1 MADWTSALLNVGINV
16 PLDKD
21 QFSILC
27 PFHDDQRS
35 SCSINVEKEAW
46 ICFAGCGSGTLKT
59 FAERLGH
66 DVDVEYNVDL
76 FDEFYT
82 FEEEQGDLKEVTLPE
97 DFISESYPSWIFDRG
112 FDEETLFKWGCGTN
126 KYNDLIIPIYDDR
139 TRLVGWIA
147 RRVSA
152 VPKYLYSYGLKKSL
166 VLFGS
171 NRINSSN
178 YVCIT
183 EGVLDAMWLDKHG
196 HPSVA
201 LLGAHL
207 SRKQAELLIG
217 LPTQELVLCL
227 DNDETGKKAADNAL
241 TTLSKDGI
249 VSLIDLPKQF
259 KDVQEIK
266 NTVTLNTIINNRN
279 FW

>member
-1 MADWTSALLNVGINV
+1 MADWTSTLLNIGINV
-16 PLDKD
+16 PLDRD

-27 PFHDDQRS
+27 PFHDDTRS

-46 ICFAGCGSGTLKT
+46 ICFAGCGSGSLKT
-59 FAERLGH
+59 FAEKLGY
-66 DVDVEYNVDL
+66 DIDVEYDVNL

-82 FEEEQGDLKEVTLPE
+82 PEEDDSLQEITLPE
-97 DFISESYPSWIFDRG
+97 DFIAGSYPNWIFDRG
-112 FDEETLFKWGCGTN
+112 FDEESLSKWGCGTN
-126 KYNDLIIPIYDDR
+126 KYNDLIIPIYDNS
-139 TRLVGWIA
+139 TRLVGWVT

-152 VPKYLYSYGLKKSL
+152 TPKYMYSYGLKKSL

-171 NRINSSN
+171 DRIKNTD

-183 EGVLDAMWLDKHG
+183 EGILDAIWLDKHG

-207 SRKQAELLIG
+207 SRRQAELLIS

-227 DNDETGKKAADNAL
+227 DNDETGKKATDYAL
-241 TTLSKDGI
+241 TTLSKDVI

-266 NTVTLNTIINNRN
+266 NKVTLNTIINKRN

>member
-1 MADWTSALLNVGINV
+1 MADWTSTLLNIGINV
-16 PLDKD
+16 PLDRD

-46 ICFAGCGSGTLKT
+46 ICFAGCGSGSLKA
-59 FAERLGH
+59 FAEKLGH
-66 DVDVEYNVDL
+66 DVDPEDDVNL
-76 FDEFYT
+76 FDEFYEPEKEGEL
-82 FEEEQGDLKEVTLPE
+82 EEITLPE
-97 DFISESYPSWIFDRG
+97 DFIPDSYPNWIFDRG

-152 VPKYLYSYGLKKSL
+152 NPKYLYSYGLKKSL

-171 NRINSSN
+171 NRIKSTD

-183 EGVLDAMWLDKHG
+183 EGILDTMWLDKYG

-207 SRKQAELLIG
+207 SRKQTELLIK

-227 DNDETGKKAADNAL
+227 DNDETGKKATNYAL
-241 TTLSKDGI
+241 TTLSKDVI
-249 VSLIDLPKQF
+249 VSLIDLPSQF

-266 NTVTLNTIINNRN
+266 NEVTLKTIINKRN

>member
-1 MADWTSALLNVGINV
+1 MADWTSTLLNIGINV
-16 PLDKD
+16 PLDRD

-46 ICFAGCGSGTLKT
+46 ICFAGCGSGSLKT
-59 FAERLGH
+59 FAEKLG
-66 DVDVEYNVDL
+66 YNVDIEYDVNL
-76 FDEFYT
+76 FDEFYEP
-82 FEEEQGDLKEVTLPE
+82 EEEGELQEVSLPE
-97 DFISESYPSWIFDRG
+97 DFISESYPNWIFDRG

-126 KYNDLIIPIYDDR
+126 KYNDLIIPIYDNR
-139 TRLVGWIA
+139 TRLVGWVT
-147 RRVSA
+147 RRVNA
-152 VPKYLYSYGLKKSL
+152 TPKYLYSYGLKKSL

-171 NRINSSN
+171 NRIKSTD

-183 EGVLDAMWLDKHG
+183 EGILDAMWLDKHG

-201 LLGAHL
+201 ILGAHL
-207 SRKQAELLIG
+207 SRKQADLLVN

-227 DNDETGKKAADNAL
+227 DSDETGKKATDYAL
-241 TTLSKDGI
+241 TTLSEDVI

-266 NTVTLNTIINNRN
+266 NKVTLNTIINKRN